1 MHASQNMAKN
11 KGVITKVEAVRQA
24 LAELGPGAKPTQ
36 IQGHVKDKFGIE
48 MSKDHI
54 SVTKRSLLKKAAGT
68 KKATAGKAGAK
79 KTPAQASAARQAGPA
94 VPLQATALRRKSPSI
109 GLDDIEAVKGLL
121 ERVGAVSL
129 HKLIDVMT
137 R

>member
-1 MHASQNMAKN
+1 MAKS
-11 KGVITKVEAVRQA
+11 KGGMTKVEAVRQA
-24 LAELGPGAKPTQ
+24 LAELGPDAKPTQ

-48 MSKDHI
+48 MSRDHV
-54 SVTKRSLLKKAAGT
+54 SVTKRQILKKAAG
-68 KKATAGKAGAK
+68 KK

-94 VPLQATALRRKSPSI
+94 VPPQATAAKRASPGI

-121 ERVGAVSL
+121 ERVGANAL
-129 HKLIDVMT
+129 HKLIDVMA

>member
-1 MHASQNMAKN
+1 MAKQQ
-11 KGVITKVEAVRQA
+11 GGMTKVEAVRQA
-24 LAELGPGAKPTQ
+24 LAELGPDAKPTQ

-54 SVTKRSLLKKAAGT
+54 SVTKRSLLKKAG
-68 KKATAGKAGAK
+68 KKPPT
-79 KTPAQASAARQAGPA
+79 QRSAARQAGKKQVLTPP
-94 VPLQATALRRKSPSI
+94 VQPTPTPRGTSI

-121 ERVGAVSL
+121 ERVGAASL
-129 HKLIDVMT
+129 HKLIDVLA